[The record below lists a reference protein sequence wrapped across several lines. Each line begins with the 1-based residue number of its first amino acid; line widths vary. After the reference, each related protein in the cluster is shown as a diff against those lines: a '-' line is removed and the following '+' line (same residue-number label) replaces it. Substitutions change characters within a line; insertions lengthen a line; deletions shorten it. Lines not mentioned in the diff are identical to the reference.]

1 MADGDKNFIDSS
13 DKLQLE
19 DLSKSF
25 FGVFKQEF
33 YKSVLDS
40 LPTAFSQMEN
50 AVISLSKQFGGG
62 REMAQAIRD
71 NFAGAATEVQQLGGN
86 FEDVLAIQNAV
97 NAATNTQTILNK
109 DAYASLFAT
118 SRLIGGTTEGT
129 SKVVGDIMKSFTEA
143 GYGLYD
149 VSNQM
154 NSIINT
160 ARQLGV
166 TTTALYGQLQKN
178 MDNVNIYNFDNGV
191 QGVAKM
197 AAHAAMLRIDM
208 SKTFE
213 FAEKVFSPEGA
224 IEAASAFQRL
234 GVQVT
239 ELLDPY
245 SLMDMARNRPED
257 LQKAILEVS
266 QEFTYFDEKNKKISI
281 LPGAQERLRELG
293 KELGYNAQEFSKLI
307 INQSTFDMK
316 MREMRFASFMTEED
330 KTLVANL
337 AQMGEGGQ
345 YKIDV
350 GGVQKNV
357 AELKPE
363 DLDVLKREP
372 KETVDLQRE
381 SNGALLNIVNDTAAM
396 KNSLSIQAA
405 ASKEVNQLV
414 KGIYEQQNL
423 FNEYLGKNVIGL
435 NRRTTGEKRGLYDI
449 SGTKDRV
456 DSFITY
462 LNSSIQD
469 LANGTKSLTEVISNA
484 GDAVFGKLAPNL
496 LKGAVN
502 LPADIGN
509 IYNDMKKIDPTY
521 GNVAGLENTVVSING
536 LATKLGE
543 IISQMSGG
551 KFSGTEAST
560 NTQTP
565 QTPLATNVELHH
577 THEVNVNATNL
588 DGLITG
594 IINNSNFTSQ
604 IDSNINKLYKER
616 ADLTGASA
624 ERTG

>member
-1 MADGDKNFIDSS
+1 MDDGDKKFIESS

-25 FGVFKQEF
+25 LAVFKKEF
-33 YKSVLDS
+33 YGSLLDS
-40 LPTAFSQMEN
+40 FPTAFSQMEN

-71 NFAGAATEVQQLGGN
+71 NFAGATTEVQQLGGS
-86 FEDVLAIQNAV
+86 FEDVLSIQNAL
-97 NAATNTQTILNK
+97 NSATNTQSILNK

-118 SRLIGGTTEGT
+118 SRLIGGSTEGT
-129 SKVVGDIMKSFTEA
+129 RQVAGELMKSFTQA

-149 VSNQM
+149 ISNQM
-154 NSIINT
+154 NSIINR
-160 ARQLGV
+160 ARELGI
-166 TTTALYGQLQKN
+166 TTTALYGQLK
-178 MDNVNIYNFDNGV
+178 DNIAAVNIYNFDNGV
-191 QGVAKM
+191 QGLAKM

-208 SKTFE
+208 NKTFD
-213 FAEKVFSPEGA
+213 FAEKVFNPEKA
-224 IEAASAFQRL
+224 IEMAATMQRL

-257 LQKAILEVS
+257 LMKSILEVS

-281 LPGAQERLRELG
+281 LPGAQERLRELADAF
-293 KELGYNAQEFSKLI
+293 GYSSKEFSNLI

-316 MREMRFASFMTEED
+316 MREMRFASFMSEED
-330 KTLVANL
+330 KTLIANL

-357 AELKPE
+357 AELNPE
-363 DLDVLKREP
+363 DLEVLKREP

-381 SNGALLNIVNDTAAM
+381 SNGALLNIINDTAAM
-396 KNSLSIQAA
+396 KNSLAIQAA
-405 ASKEVNQLV
+405 ASKDINHLV

-423 FNEYLGKNVIGL
+423 FNEYLGKYVVGL

-456 DSFITY
+456 DSFVSFLTE
-462 LNSSIQD
+462 NVQG
-469 LANGTKSLTEVISNA
+469 LASGTKSLTEVISSA
-484 GDAVFGKLAPNL
+484 GDAVFGKLLPNL

-509 IYNDMKKIDPTY
+509 IYADMKKINPTY
-521 GNVAGLENTVVSING
+521 GEVAGLENTVVSING
-536 LATKLGE
+536 LATKIGE
-543 IISQMSGG
+543 LISQMSGG
-551 KFSGTEAST
+551 KFSGTDAGAKAEAAA
-560 NTQTP
+560 TP
-565 QTPLATNVELHH
+565 IKIDYTHHHKVEINSPNMNLLADNLI
-577 THEVNVNATNL
+577 NNAT
-588 DGLITG
+588 
-594 IINNSNFTSQ
+594 FTSQ
-604 IDSNINKLYKER
+604 LDASMQKMYEER
-616 ADLTGASA
+616 RNLTGASA
-624 ERTG
+624 QSTT